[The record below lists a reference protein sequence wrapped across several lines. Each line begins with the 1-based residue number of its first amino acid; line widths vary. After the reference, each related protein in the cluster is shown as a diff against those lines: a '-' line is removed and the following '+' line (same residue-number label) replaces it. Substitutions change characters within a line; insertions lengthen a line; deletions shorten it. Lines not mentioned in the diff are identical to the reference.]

1 MYKVLIYT
9 LSVLLSIFAVSGI
22 NFNNFF
28 KKNYKNEARIFIF
41 ILSISLGYLLGS
53 FIIEFLNISKII

>member
-9 LSVLLSIFAVSGI
+9 FSVLISVFAVSGV

-28 KKNYKNEARIFIF
+28 KKNHKIEAKLFVIITSL
-41 ILSISLGYLLGS
+41 ILGYLLGA
-53 FIIEFLNISKII
+53 FIIEFFTISQIL